1 MPGIPR
7 YPALFIWFCFET
19 GKLPASATAAAPE
32 TAPDWNSLPAAEVQ
46 KSFQLLRRAQPENGA
61 LSQESLNRAALR
73 GLLEHE
79 KTGAAILTTEQAA
92 KEAAPSAPLCA
103 KLSDSS
109 VYVRPGWLMPD
120 HLLTVRHF
128 LTGQPPEVTTL
139 VLDLRAPSAPRP
151 LAPVADFAGLF
162 LPEKTP
168 LFSLPANGRTLSHV
182 SAGAPCWNRRLW
194 LLVDAETPNDLEL
207 AALIL
212 ARRPHT
218 LIIGGA
224 TAGRAAEF
232 EEIPLGTGHLLRVA
246 TASPVLADGTRAAGR
261 SVTPGFAIAADQAR
275 KHHLFSLTDPA
286 ALLPALRETDRPHHN
301 EAALM
306 AGTDPELPARLAG
319 PPPAPVLPDPVLQ
332 QTRDLLETSAFLH
345 LDQPPAAGQPAGT
358 GVEEA
363 PSGAVNRPP
372 DAGK

>member
-1 MPGIPR
+1 MPGIFR

-19 GKLPASATAAAPE
+19 GKFPAAATAAAPE
-32 TAPDWNSLPAAEVQ
+32 TAPDWNSLSAAEVQ

-79 KTGAAILTTEQAA
+79 KTGAAILTAEQAA
-92 KEAAPSAPLCA
+92 KEAAPSVPLCA

-109 VYVRPGWLMPD
+109 VYVRPGWLVSGN
-120 HLLTVRHF
+120 LLTVRNF
-128 LTGQPPEVTTL
+128 LTAQPPEVTTL

-168 LFSLPANGRTLSHV
+168 LFSLPVNGRTLSHF
-182 SAGAPCWNRRLW
+182 SGGAPCWSRRLW

-212 ARRPHT
+212 ARHPRT

-232 EEIPLGTGHLLRVA
+232 EEIPLGTGHVLRVA
-246 TASPVLADGTRAAGR
+246 TAFPVLADGTRAAGR
-261 SVTPGFAIAADQAR
+261 SVTPGFAIAADLPR

-319 PPPAPVLPDPVLQ
+319 PSPARVLPDPVLQ
-332 QTRDLLETSAFLH
+332 QTCDLLETSAFLH
-345 LDQPPAAGQPAGT
+345 LDQPPAAGRPAEAGA
-358 GVEEA
+358 EET
-363 PSGAVNRPP
+363 PPNEVSRPP
-372 DAGK
+372 GAGK